1 MAPVPTLE
9 RPPETPPVK
18 KPDEPL
24 IELTDPDEIELEGG
38 RMTFLEH
45 LDELRKRLIA
55 SIIGIAAG
63 CVIAFIFL
71 DRIFTF
77 ITLPMA
83 QMLPEGSK
91 LITTEPSEYFMLW
104 FKVGFLAGLL
114 IATPFVLYQV
124 WLFVAPG
131 LYSHEKR
138 FAIPFVVSSSIFF
151 FAGAAFS
158 HYIAFPVTWIFFI
171 GFRSDFVTFMPK
183 LSSAFSL
190 YVKMVLG
197 FGIIFQMPVLVMAL
211 ARMGV
216 VNARFL
222 LRQFKYATLVIFIL
236 GAVLSPGGDI
246 ASQVMMAGPMMLLYI
261 FSIGVAWVFQKK
273 KAAAEA

>member
-9 RPPETPPVK
+9 RSAEPPPVK

-24 IELTDPDEIELEGG
+24 IELTDPEEIELEGG

-55 SIIGIAAG
+55 SIIAIAAG
-63 CVIAFIFL
+63 CVISFIFL
-71 DRIFTF
+71 NRIFEF
-77 ITLPMA
+77 ITRPMA
-83 QMLPEGSK
+83 EMLPQGSQ
-91 LITTEPSEYFMLW
+91 LITTEPTEYFMLY
-104 FKVGFLAGLL
+104 FKVGFLVGLL
-114 IATPFVLYQV
+114 IAIPLVLYQV

-138 FAIPFVVSSSIFF
+138 FAIPFVVCASIFF

-158 HYIAFPVTWIFFI
+158 HYIAFKVTWLFFI
-171 GFRSDFVTFMPK
+171 GFRGDYIAFMPK

-190 YVKMVLG
+190 YVKMLLG

-216 VNARFL
+216 VTARFL
-222 LRQFKYATLVIFIL
+222 LRQFKYATLLIFIL

-246 ASQVMMAGPMMLLYI
+246 ASQVMMAGPMMLLYV
-261 FSIGVAWVFQKK
+261 FSIGVAWLFQKK
-273 KAAAEA
+273 KGGSEA